1 MMLTPDALI
10 DKRIWLKVDVVRQQL
25 SVMDGLQC
33 VEVYPISTALAGCGQ
48 QEGSGATPLG
58 WHYIR
63 ACIGRG
69 CDPYTVFK
77 GRRPTGEYWSPIF
90 NAQAPDRD
98 WILGRIFWLCGLVP
112 GVNRGG
118 HVDSQRRFIYIHGT
132 PDDQPMNQP
141 LSHGCIRMRV
151 NDVVRLFDQVP
162 VYTPVL
168 IHHDMPSFL
177 LKSTYSSALV
187 Y

>member
-1 MMLTPDALI
+1 MSGVALI
-10 DKRIWLKVDVVRQQL
+10 DNLTWLKVDALSQQL
-25 SVMDGLQC
+25 SVMSGKQPVD
-33 VEVYPISTALAGCGQ
+33 VYPISTGLAGCGQ

-63 ACIGRG
+63 ARIGRNE
-69 CDPYTVFK
+69 DPYTVFK
-77 GRRPTGEYWSPIF
+77 GRRPTGEYWSPEL

-98 WILGRIFWLCGLVP
+98 WVLGRILWLCGLEP

-118 HVDSQRRFIYIHGT
+118 DVDSQRRFIYIHGT
-132 PDDQPMNQP
+132 PDDQPMGQP

-151 NDVVRLFDQVP
+151 DDVVRLFDQVP

-168 IHHDMPSFL
+168 IHDEAPSW
-177 LKSTYSSALV
+177 LV
-187 Y
+187 E

>member
-1 MMLTPDALI
+1 MCPSAVLI
-10 DKRIWLKVDVVRQQL
+10 ENRTWLKVDAQHQQL
-25 SVMDGLQC
+25 VVMNGRQPGD
-33 VEVYPISTALAGCGQ
+33 VYPISTGLAGCGQ

-69 CDPYTVFK
+69 DDPYTVFK
-77 GRRPTGEYWSPIF
+77 GRRPTGECWSP
-90 NAQAPDRD
+90 ALSALTPDRD
-98 WILGRIFWLCGLVP
+98 WILGRILWLCGLEP

-132 PDDQPMNQP
+132 PDDQPMGQP

-151 NDVVRLFDQVP
+151 HDVVRLFDQVS
-162 VYTPVL
+162 VSTPVL
-168 IHHDMPSFL
+168 IHDEAPSFL
-177 LKSTYSSALV
+177 SE
-187 Y
+187 